1 MNQALLSPA
10 AALVAHIEPL
20 LTERRVLVIGNAER
34 SLAEHLLARGARLV
48 QLLDPDARRVAQAAA
63 RNGERRLSYAQLTD
77 SALRD
82 GSFDCAVIED
92 VNLSDNLSKLVSG
105 VARAL
110 SPRGVAVFCASS
122 ADHST
127 GLLGA
132 TRGAVDYDALVEATE
147 ERFEVVRI
155 LGQSPFLG
163 YSVVDLEL
171 DHPPEPALD
180 NAYLGGVGE
189 TADFYIA
196 VCGSADSM
204 AHLGLEEMTIVQLPA
219 ARFVENSEKI
229 QRERE
234 LRTARR
240 IESLENDLKNARQR
254 GSDKDVERLT
264 RELGERDTWIHKLE
278 SRAETADARADD
290 AERELEEVEEELDR
304 THKLLVTARAEHKTE
319 IDRLKADAKKS
330 AALPEELKALRVEL
344 ETARKAALELKDV
357 RAELQK
363 AQAAAREAND
373 LRAELK
379 KSQSAAR
386 EAADL
391 RAELVKA
398 RAAATEAKHLIAG
411 RDALEEEVTALDE
424 ENQKLL
430 ATLKDR
436 ARMQEK
442 LERRLA
448 EAEKEL
454 DDLHDQLEET
464 EELLAAAK
472 KDTSKVTVSEVERD
486 LRGLE
491 DQLRQRGERV
501 ALLEGQL
508 KKLETYAKTL
518 TAELSLKNG
527 QGGSSQEELEA
538 LSKALAEREADLVE
552 ARWTIGQLQ
561 KSTLRG

>member
-20 LTERRVLVIGNAER
+20 LTERRVLVVGNAER
-34 SLAEHLLARGARLV
+34 SIAEHLLSRGARLV
-48 QLLDPDARRVAQAAA
+48 QLLDPDPRRVAQAAA
-63 RNGERRLSYAQLTD
+63 RNGERRLNYAQLTD

-92 VNLSDNLSKLVSG
+92 VNLSDNLPKLVSG
-105 VARAL
+105 VARSL
-110 SPRGVAVFCASS
+110 SPRGVAVFCASNP
-122 ADHST
+122 DHST

-180 NAYLGGVGE
+180 NAYLDGMGE

-204 AHLGLEEMTIVQLPA
+204 AHLGFEEMTIVQLPA

-240 IESLENDLKNARQR
+240 IEALENDLKNARQR

-278 SRAETADARADD
+278 SRAEAADARADD
-290 AERELEEVEEELDR
+290 AERELEEVEEELEK
-304 THKLLVTARAEHKTE
+304 THKVLLDTRASHAKE
-319 IDRLKADAKKS
+319 IEQLKAREKKR
-330 AALPEELKALRVEL
+330 AAESEELK
-344 ETARKAALELKDV
+344 T
-357 RAELQK
+357 
-363 AQAAAREAND
+363 
-373 LRAELK
+373 LRAELEK
-379 KSQSAAR
+379 AKSATR
-386 EAADL
+386 ETAEL
-391 RAELVKA
+391 RAELEKA

-411 RDALEEEVTALDE
+411 RDALEEEVTVLDE

-430 ATLKDR
+430 ATLKEKTR
-436 ARMQEK
+436 VQEK

-448 EAEKEL
+448 EAEKEI
-454 DDLHDQLEET
+454 DGLHDQLDET

-472 KDTSKVTVSEVERD
+472 KEASKVATSEVERD
-486 LRGLE
+486 LRNLE
-491 DQLRQRGERV
+491 EQLKQRGQRV
-501 ALLEGQL
+501 AELESQL

-518 TAELSLKNG
+518 TAELSLKSG

-538 LSKALAEREADLVE
+538 LSKVLAEREADLVE